1 MALNSM
7 DEPFVIICSSCNT
20 RNPLSADVCSKCGT
34 DLLTGRVV
42 DASVADTQA
51 IPTRGSAPTEA
62 PVDPAGTIPPL
73 SHGEH
78 SEDIRRRLTRTF
90 SKTRMLES
98 AISSALDK
106 GMANLESEPLL
117 PALEGANEGELIS
130 RVTERI
136 NNYFKSEKIR
146 ELITSICVSMTRPLQ
161 DQFSE
166 LIRTEVVGRLDEH
179 VARAIERHATAGGGK
194 LDAAMVRGVVREVID
209 EEQVLRSVDA
219 LDFVQQET
227 VGNIVEKE
235 ISTKIEGVVRKSVT
249 KASVDE
255 GALREIVKEM
265 IESGDGKG
273 AGRIDE
279 KDIARKTEVELRL
292 QAEIRRLEEKLAR
305 QPKGSARLDRADV
318 ENLVHEIMASNVAGW
333 EGEAGTDM
341 PTQSIARPSNF
352 TEEIQ
357 RSLLDMHASQEVWQ
371 LIERKIREV
380 GLDLYHELMEG
391 VHDFLLDKV
400 NSYTQGFSAQTG
412 EVIRSEIAS
421 RLPGVLQ
428 SYLNTDQFLARLR
441 HLILAQKADIAG
453 MDEAALRKSM
463 LGELSNALGSDLFK
477 EQIQEAL
484 KSLGSDD
491 MVKAVI
497 ESPKFPLYLKKSVQN
512 EVAQFSS
519 GAPADAESVRGIV
532 DAKLGELAS
541 DQKFVDRLSG
551 QLLDLITARID
562 EQNQDLVNVI
572 VGKVEELLPD
582 YLNGQFSSEN
592 FQSYFAGLIAN
603 SPEMQG
609 RFEKV
614 VKSFLD
620 ENLGQIVREKLE
632 SQSDQDKPGAS
643 DSLNKSDSDFFSH
656 TDTVASD

>member
-1 MALNSM
+1 
-7 DEPFVIICSSCNT
+7 
-20 RNPLSADVCSKCGT
+20 
-34 DLLTGRVV
+34 
-42 DASVADTQA
+42 
-51 IPTRGSAPTEA
+51 
-62 PVDPAGTIPPL
+62 
-73 SHGEH
+73 
-78 SEDIRRRLTRTF
+78 
-90 SKTRMLES
+90 MLES

-117 PALEGANEGELIS
+117 SALEGANEGELIS
-130 RVTERI
+130 RMTERI

-146 ELITSICVSMTRPLQ
+146 ELITSICVSMTKPLQ

-166 LIRTEVVGRLDEH
+166 LVRTEVIGRMDEH
-179 VARAIERHATAGGGK
+179 VAGAIERHAAAGGGK
-194 LDAAMVRGVVREVID
+194 LDAAMVRGVVRNVID

-235 ISTKIEGVVRKSVT
+235 ISSKIEGVVRKSVT

-255 GALREIVKEM
+255 SALREIVKEM
-265 IESGDGKG
+265 IEGGDGRG

-279 KDIARKTEVELRL
+279 KDFARKAEVELRL

-305 QPKGSARLDRADV
+305 QPKGSARLDRSDV
-318 ENLVHEIMASNVAGW
+318 EKLVHEIMASNVAGW
-333 EGEAGTDM
+333 EGEAGADK
-341 PTQSIARPSNF
+341 PAQSIARPSNF

-453 MDEAALRKSM
+453 IDEAALRKSM

-477 EQIQEAL
+477 GQIQEAL
-484 KSLGSDD
+484 KAQGSDE

-497 ESPKFPLYLKKSVQN
+497 ESPEFPLYLKKSVQN
-512 EVAQFSS
+512 EVAQFNS
-519 GAPADAESVRGIV
+519 GAPADAGSVRGIV
-532 DAKLGELAS
+532 DVKLGELAS
-541 DQKFVDRLSG
+541 DQQFVDRLSG
-551 QLLDLITARID
+551 QLLDLLTARID

-609 RFEKV
+609 RFEKI

-632 SQSDQDKPGAS
+632 SQSDQDKSGAS

-656 TDTVASD
+656 TDTFASD